1 MKAEFQKIL
10 KVFEELEEAGET
22 ASLTLSTKG
31 GKSSIKLQGH
41 SGDYGNERH
50 LVT

>member
-10 KVFEELEEAGET
+10 KLFKELEEAGET